1 MKVHAKELALNQNG
15 RKIKMKSNYKST
27 IIKLSVIVLAA
38 GTSFACTFTTDHKN
52 DTVRET
58 DAIAKPVSKPPS
70 SFTDTLSINSVAAVF
85 YTPDSIQ
92 LEKIK
97 AANKKEIFES
107 MSHEYFFQMNNAR
120 LLIKRDWPK
129 IKIIECS
136 KFRYLL
142 FIKKNGTKTCID
154 LNTKNDMSGIIL
166 FDGQQSPEFADM
178 MNIDSDLGFY
188 FKK

>member
-1 MKVHAKELALNQNG
+1 
-15 RKIKMKSNYKST
+15 MKSNYKTT

-38 GTSFACTFTTDHKN
+38 GTSFACTFTTDHKK
-52 DTVRET
+52 DTVRKT
-58 DAIAKPVSKPPS
+58 DTTVQQVSKPSS

-85 YTPDSIQ
+85 YNPDSVQ

-120 LLIKRDWPK
+120 LLIKRDWPE

-142 FIKKNGTKTCID
+142 FIKKDGSKECID
-154 LNTKNDMSGIIL
+154 LDTKNDMSGIIL
-166 FDGQQSPEFADM
+166 FDGQQKPEFADM
-178 MNIDSDLGFY
+178 MNIDTDLGFY